1 MTRFLFVV
9 PPMTG
14 HVHPTLSVAHA
25 LRSRGH
31 QTAWV
36 GYGQAIGHLLPATT
50 PPTLYSLD
58 RDLPAAFLTDMAA
71 RARSVRGLAGLK
83 FLWEEVLLPLGRD
96 MLPGVE
102 QAARSFAADVLVVDQ
117 QAFAG
122 AFAARRLS
130 LPWATLATT
139 SADRPASLGDLP
151 QVLAWTEQRLAD
163 LQRELDLEPQAEPE
177 NSPSRVIVFSTP
189 ALAGDTSSRP
199 AHWSFVGPA
208 TGQRNARTTPVKDE
222 DDSDRSMAMPA
233 DARAD
238 TAPHT
243 SAHTPPHT
251 STHSPTSSTTD
262 TPNDS
267 TTPTP
272 TDAPIDTR
280 TDARTDSTAQPTT
293 TTPDPERAFPWD
305 RLSKGKRILASLGT
319 LNAERGDRFFAA
331 LAEGLGGDPALQ
343 VIVVSPRDEVNGA
356 PWPDNFIQR
365 PWVPQLELLPHLDA
379 VISHGGH
386 NTVCEALSEG
396 LPLVV
401 APIKDDQPV
410 IAQQVVDAGCG
421 LRLSFTRPRPA
432 LLAEAVRRVL
442 DEPAFAEAA
451 EVVRASFLAAGGAPE
466 AARLLEELA

>member
-163 LQRELDLEPQAEPE
+163 LQLELDLEPQAEPE

-222 DDSDRSMAMPA
+222 DDSDRSMAMPTGV
-233 DARAD
+233 RTD

-243 SAHTPPHT
+243 STD
-251 STHSPTSSTTD
+251 SPTSSTTD
-262 TPNDS
+262 
-267 TTPTP
+267 TP